1 MPILWECLVKFCAC
15 PVGASWLDD
24 KSVYQRFRL
33 YRVFLDIF
41 KVKDYGKN
49 KVLLEGIIGEN

>member
-1 MPILWECLVKFCAC
+1 
-15 PVGASWLDD
+15 LDD
-24 KSVYQRFRL
+24 KSVYQRSRL